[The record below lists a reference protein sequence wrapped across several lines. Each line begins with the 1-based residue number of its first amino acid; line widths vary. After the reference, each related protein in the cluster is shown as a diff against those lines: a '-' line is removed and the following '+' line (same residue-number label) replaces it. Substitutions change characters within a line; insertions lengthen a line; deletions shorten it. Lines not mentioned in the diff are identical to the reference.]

1 MEEGLIKYNFF
12 QLLKVSIPI
21 NSLIT
26 LKDIKFVFK
35 KFIFYFYLKQ
45 SKFLVNLE
53 LYSHKMFEALVYL
66 LIGKKQNY

>member
-35 KFIFYFYLKQ
+35 KFIFYFYLK
-45 SKFLVNLE
+45 KLKVLVNLDVY
-53 LYSHKMFEALVYL
+53 LHKMFEAFVYL
-66 LIGKKQNY
+66 LIGKKQN